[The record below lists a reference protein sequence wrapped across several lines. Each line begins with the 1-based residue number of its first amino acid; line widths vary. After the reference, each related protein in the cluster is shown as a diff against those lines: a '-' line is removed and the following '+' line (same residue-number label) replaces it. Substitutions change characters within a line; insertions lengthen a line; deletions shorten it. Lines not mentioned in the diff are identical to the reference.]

1 MSKPIKGNQ
10 GVYVVNVTKQVPAVG
25 KLDEKAEMEAL
36 TTRQL
41 YSVYRSVDALIGN
54 YEIVDNRKNFY

>member
-1 MSKPIKGNQ
+1 M
-10 GVYVVNVTKQVPAVG
+10 VNVTKQVPTTN